1 MLLWSNLKGAI
12 MISKKLLIGSVFAA
26 SLLLVG
32 CGGGSSDDTAVAT
45 STGYLV
51 DSPVANVDYDCIADN
66 DYNKTT
72 ATDGRFTC
80 RNMAQVRFR
89 IGELVLGELT
99 SLPADG
105 YVFPQDLVGVARD
118 TGIGNEKVIAMA
130 RLLQSL
136 DTDGDPTNGITI
148 RQDIKD
154 LLVEVMEDF
163 DPMQLQRYFD
173 SASIPE
179 PKTRTEAQAHLRET
193 IEAIT
198 GLSLP
203 DIVPVEEE
211 SQ

>member
-1 MLLWSNLKGAI
+1 

-32 CGGGSSDDTAVAT
+32 CGGGSSDDTTVAT

-72 ATDGRFTC
+72 ATDGMFTC
-80 RNMAQVRFR
+80 RNMVQVRFR

-130 RLLQSL
+130 QLLQSL

-148 RQDIKD
+148 PQEVKD
-154 LLVEVMEDF
+154 LLAEIMEDF
-163 DPMQLQRYFD
+163 DPTQLQLYFD

-179 PKTRTEAQAHLRET
+179 ARIRTRTEAQAHLRET